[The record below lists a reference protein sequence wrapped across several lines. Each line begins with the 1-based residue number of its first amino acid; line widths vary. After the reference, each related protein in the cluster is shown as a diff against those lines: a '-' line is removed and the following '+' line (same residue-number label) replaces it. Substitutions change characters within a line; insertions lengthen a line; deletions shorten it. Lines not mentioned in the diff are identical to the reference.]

1 MIQECSSSFLPLHGR
16 APKRNEKLTCI
27 FNSLGL
33 RYKNSKPCRRGF
45 CTQVFNT
52 SESVKVKFEIL
63 ILLWGFTYLSRSSG
77 SADFQTKRMLWAMMI
92 PSLTISREFKIHW
105 SWQLK
110 SWRLKSWTLGSWAEA
125 VHGFLS
131 LILAVLADSPF
142 ASSTDTDHVHP
153 EVVKSGLKVNF
164 WS

>member
-16 APKRNEKLTCI
+16 ALKRNEKLTCI

-63 ILLWGFTYLSRSSG
+63 ILLWGLTYLSRSSG
-77 SADFQTKRMLWAMMI
+77 SADFQTKRMPWAMMI

-110 SWRLKSWTLGSWAEA
+110 SWRLRPDTGLLGRGCAR
-125 VHGFLS
+125 VFLS
-131 LILAVLADSPF
+131 NTGCIGWLSLLHQVLTLI
-142 ASSTDTDHVHP
+142 TCI
-153 EVVKSGLKVNF
+153 LKLLRVD
-164 WS
+164 WK